1 MEARVGSA
9 AQSIFTSDRLKLRV
23 LNVPI
28 ELRIKYDRVADAIY
42 IRLRDEKVVESD
54 EVAPGVIVDLNEKNE
69 IVGIEVLWVSKRKL
83 DLMKLIVEGPE
94 ALVSTA

>member
-1 MEARVGSA
+1 M
-9 AQSIFTSDRLKLRV
+9 
-23 LNVPI
+23 PI

-69 IVGIEVLWVSKRKL
+69 IVGVEILSVSGRKV
-83 DLMKLIVEGPE
+83 I
-94 ALVSTA
+94 T

>member
-1 MEARVGSA
+1 M
-9 AQSIFTSDRLKLRV
+9 
-23 LNVPI
+23 PI